1 MKLTTAFF
9 FLAILL
15 LLGLFLPMVVVPP
28 VVQAQRPYYFSN
40 PPYRLVSYGLRYM
53 PASTTDVWTSTTH
66 IDSIFLHNTSG
77 GAVTVT
83 IADKSTDCN
92 SGVCNLLTTTSI
104 AAGQTWTMSMPGGI
118 RLRSG
123 VTVAASAANSIVV
136 EIRGVQ

>member
-1 MKLTTAFF
+1 
-9 FLAILL
+9 
-15 LLGLFLPMVVVPP
+15 
-28 VVQAQRPYYFSN
+28 
-40 PPYRLVSYGLRYM
+40 LRYM
-53 PASTTDVWTSTTH
+53 PNSTTDVWTSTTH

-92 SGVCNLLTTTSI
+92 SGVCNILTATSI